1 MVEIDSENETTK
13 LSSKINVLNKNVK
26 TLICSIDKLM
36 EKLDNTKPV
45 ENTPEEE
52 KEKMDKIFAKKQ
64 IGRPVGDFDT
74 KRVQYLK
81 MLNENKIKMP
91 KTTTLEYYGIN
102 KEGDKYIKHFCKSDS
117 KKFLTLNMFMMEI

>member
-1 MVEIDSENETTK
+1 MESETETTK

-26 TLICSIDKLM
+26 SLMFSIDKLM

-81 MLNENKIKMP
+81 MLNENKIKTP
-91 KTTTLEYYGIN
+91 KTGTMEHYKIE
-102 KEGDKYIKHFCKSDS
+102 KDGDKYVLYD
-117 KKFLTLNMFMMEI
+117 

>member
-1 MVEIDSENETTK
+1 MVEIESENETTK
-13 LSSKINVLNKNVK
+13 LSSKINVLNQNVK
-26 TLICSIDKLM
+26 SLIFSIDKLM

-45 ENTPEEE
+45 ETTQEEE

-81 MLNENKIKMP
+81 MLNENKIKQP
-91 KTTTLEYYGIN
+91 KTTTLEYYGID
-102 KEGDKYIKHFCKSDS
+102 KQGDKYV
-117 KKFLTLNMFMMEI
+117 LYT

>member
-1 MVEIDSENETTK
+1 MVEIESENETTK

-26 TLICSIDKLM
+26 SLMLSIDKLM

-81 MLNENKIKMP
+81 MLNENKIKQP
-91 KTTTLEYYGIN
+91 KTTTLEYYGID
-102 KEGDKYIKHFCKSDS
+102 KQGDKYVLVI
-117 KKFLTLNMFMMEI
+117 

>member
-1 MVEIDSENETTK
+1 MVELESENETTK

-26 TLICSIDKLM
+26 SLMFSIDKLM

-45 ENTPEEE
+45 EKTPEEE
-52 KEKMDKIFAKKQ
+52 KERIDKIFAKKQ

-81 MLNENKIKMP
+81 MLNENKIKQP
-91 KTTTLEYYGIN
+91 KQQTLEYYGIQ
-102 KEGDKYIKHFCKSDS
+102 KDGDKYVLI
-117 KKFLTLNMFMMEI
+117 M

>member
-1 MVEIDSENETTK
+1 MVEVESDNETTK

-26 TLICSIDKLM
+26 TLMFSIEKLM

-45 ENTPEEE
+45 EKTPEEE

-64 IGRPVGDFDT
+64 IGRPIGDFDT
-74 KRVQYLK
+74 KRLQYLK

-91 KTTTLEYYGIN
+91 KTATMEFYGIE
-102 KEGDKYIKHFCKSDS
+102 KDGDKYV
-117 KKFLTLNMFMMEI
+117 LYT

>member
-1 MVEIDSENETTK
+1 MVEVESENETTK

-26 TLICSIDKLM
+26 TLIFSIDKLM

-45 ENTPEEE
+45 EKTPEDDASPEARELRE
-52 KEKMDKIFAKKQ
+52 KEKLNKIFEKKQ

-81 MLNENKIKMP
+81 MLNENKIKQP
-91 KTTTLEYYGIN
+91 KTTTLEYYGID
-102 KEGDKYIKHFCKSDS
+102 KQGDKYV
-117 KKFLTLNMFMMEI
+117 LYT

>member
-26 TLICSIDKLM
+26 TLIFSIDKLM

-45 ENTPEEE
+45 EKKTEEE

-81 MLNENKIKMP
+81 MLNENRIKQP
-91 KTTTLEYYGIN
+91 KTTTLEYYGID
-102 KEGDKYIKHFCKSDS
+102 KQGDKYV
-117 KKFLTLNMFMMEI
+117 LYT

>member
-1 MVEIDSENETTK
+1 MVEVESENETTK

-26 TLICSIDKLM
+26 TLIFSIDKLM

-45 ENTPEEE
+45 EKTPEDE
-52 KEKMDKIFAKKQ
+52 KEKMDKIFVKKQ

-81 MLNENKIKMP
+81 MLNENKIKQP
-91 KTTTLEYYGIN
+91 KSTTLDYYGID
-102 KEGDKYIKHFCKSDS
+102 KQGDKYVLF
-117 KKFLTLNMFMMEI
+117 T

>member
-26 TLICSIDKLM
+26 TLIFSIDKLM

-45 ENTPEEE
+45 EKTQEEE

-81 MLNENKIKMP
+81 MLNENKIKQP
-91 KTTTLEYYGIN
+91 KTTTLEYYGID
-102 KEGDKYIKHFCKSDS
+102 KQGDKYV
-117 KKFLTLNMFMMEI
+117 LYT

>member
-1 MVEIDSENETTK
+1 MVEIESENETTK

-26 TLICSIDKLM
+26 TLIFSIDKLM

-45 ENTPEEE
+45 ETTPEEE

-81 MLNENKIKMP
+81 MLNENKIKQP
-91 KTTTLEYYGIN
+91 KTTTLEYYGID
-102 KEGDKYIKHFCKSDS
+102 KQGDKYV
-117 KKFLTLNMFMMEI
+117 LYT

>member
-1 MVEIDSENETTK
+1 MVEIESENETTK

-26 TLICSIDKLM
+26 TLIFSIDKLM

-45 ENTPEEE
+45 EKTAEEE
-52 KEKMDKIFAKKQ
+52 KERIDKIFQKKQ
-64 IGRPVGDFDT
+64 LGRPVGDFDT

-91 KTTTLEYYGIN
+91 KTGTMEHYKIE
-102 KEGDKYIKHFCKSDS
+102 KDGDKYVLYD
-117 KKFLTLNMFMMEI
+117 

>member
-1 MVEIDSENETTK
+1 MVEIESENETTK

-26 TLICSIDKLM
+26 TLIFSIDKLM

-45 ENTPEEE
+45 EKTPEEE
-52 KEKMDKIFAKKQ
+52 KEKINKIFEKKQ

-74 KRVQYLK
+74 KRIQYLK
-81 MLNENKIKMP
+81 MLNENKIKQP

-102 KEGDKYIKHFCKSDS
+102 KDGDKYV
-117 KKFLTLNMFMMEI
+117 LYT

>member
-1 MVEIDSENETTK
+1 MVEVESENETTK

-26 TLICSIDKLM
+26 TLIFSIDKLM

-45 ENTPEEE
+45 EKTPEEE
-52 KEKMDKIFAKKQ
+52 KEKLNKIFEKKQ

-81 MLNENKIKMP
+81 MLNENKIKQP
-91 KTTTLEYYGIN
+91 KTTTLEYYGID
-102 KEGDKYIKHFCKSDS
+102 KQGDKYV
-117 KKFLTLNMFMMEI
+117 LYT